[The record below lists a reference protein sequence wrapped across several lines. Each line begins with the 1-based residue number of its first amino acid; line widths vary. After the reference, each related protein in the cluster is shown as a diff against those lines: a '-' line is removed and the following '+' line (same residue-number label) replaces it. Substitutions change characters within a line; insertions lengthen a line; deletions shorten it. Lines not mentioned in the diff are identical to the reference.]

1 MIFET
6 PLAEIVT
13 DFFDELKSRT
23 KGYASM
29 EFQLLDFRVNDLVK
43 LEIKINQEPVDPLA
57 CIVHRDKAYGV
68 GKALA
73 GKLKQLI
80 PKQQFRVPIQAAVG
94 SRVIAS
100 ESIAALRKDVLAKCY
115 GGDVSRKK
123 KLLKKQKEGK
133 KRLKSLGSVNVPVEV
148 FPQLLK

>member
-1 MIFET
+1 M
-6 PLAEIVT
+6 
-13 DFFDELKSRT
+13 
-23 KGYASM
+23 GM

-100 ESIAALRKDVLAKCY
+100 ESIAALRKDVLAK
-115 GGDVSRKK
+115 
-123 KLLKKQKEGK
+123 GK
-133 KRLKSLGSVNVPVEV
+133 NRMKSLGKVDVPQEAFMAV
-148 FPQLLK
+148 LKLKTEESD

>member
-94 SRVIAS
+94 GKVAGFKDGSDGSDSSASKPLITASRAISLRWHAS
-100 ESIAALRKDVLAKCY
+100 IKVRD
-115 GGDVSRKK
+115 
-123 KLLKKQKEGK
+123 
-133 KRLKSLGSVNVPVEV
+133 P
-148 FPQLLK
+148 